1 MLPLAHDRARI
12 ESSIVKID
20 NIPVHRRRGV
30 FELSNTPTIRRL
42 KREECLHS
50 TSEIIAEGILGFIT
64 ELRHSPQAR
73 RNTANIREGILG
85 PERSTLWN
93 GSWNATFNPLSRQR
107 KRKGAQGI
115 RFATPS
121 PVAAPR
127 RAARRGDR
135 GQG

>member
-42 KREECLHS
+42 KREECSHS

-64 ELRHSPQAR
+64 ELRQFAPGAPQRCRQSR
-73 RNTANIREGILG
+73 R
-85 PERSTLWN
+85 
-93 GSWNATFNPLSRQR
+93 GSWVRRDPPSGMGVGTRLS
-107 KRKGAQGI
+107 I
-115 RFATPS
+115 P
-121 PVAAPR
+121 
-127 RAARRGDR
+127 
-135 GQG
+135 